1 MLTASKQEAVL
12 AVRLYNDPGR
22 ERALEGFIVHMHIA
36 WLYAFQAKWIKLG
49 SNHHVLLSKKP
60 LRYKYIN
67 DERMSQPLE
76 WFIREEYASS
86 DSAVR
91 ANIEFFIRLRNK
103 IEHRHTG
110 SDEALLTIV
119 SGECHSM
126 LLNYEEFITS
136 FGGSENSLGKNL
148 HFPVFIGG
156 FTDQGKEDLLKMTKS
171 LPSDLRT
178 FLATYDAGLGEAVS
192 RDPRYCMRLTIILE
206 SGNRKGDLS
215 LQFVNDRDLTDEQ
228 RAVAEEI
235 AANKGYVITKNRTVP
250 VSNADNLK
258 PKQVARAVESAIPF
272 VFNSNT
278 LASVWRKQGWR
289 PPRDSKSP
297 EITRADFCVYDKPH
311 RDYTYTP
318 AAVKWLTKKCQTADG
333 FAEATGLEAKPK
345 NSELLPSMITDDS
358 ADLGLPTEGA

>member
-1 MLTASKQEAVL
+1 M
-12 AVRLYNDPGR
+12 R
-22 ERALEGFIVHMHIA
+22 
-36 WLYAFQAKWIKLG
+36 LYAFQAKWMKLG
-49 SNHHVLLSKKP
+49 GNYHVILSEKP

-67 DERMSQPLE
+67 GERMSQPLE
-76 WFIREEYASS
+76 WFVREEFSS
-86 DSAVR
+86 PQSAVR

-156 FTDQGKEDLLKMTKS
+156 FTDQGKQDLLRMTKS
-171 LPSDLRT
+171 LPADLRT
-178 FLATYDAGLGEAVS
+178 FLTEYDAGLDDTVS

-215 LQFVNDRDLTDEQ
+215 LQFVNDKDLTDEQ
-228 RAVAEEI
+228 RIVAEEI
-235 AANKGYVITKNRTVP
+235 AANKGYVITKHRTVP
-250 VSNADNLK
+250 VSNANNLK
-258 PKQVARAVESAIPF
+258 PRQVARAVEAEIPF

-289 PPRDSKSP
+289 PVRGSASP
-297 EITRADFCVYDKPH
+297 EITRSEFCVYDMPH
-311 RDYTYTP
+311 NDYTYTP
-318 AAVKWLTKKCQTADG
+318 AAVKWLIKRCGTADG
-333 FAEATGLEAKPK
+333 FAEVTGLEAKLK
-345 NSELLPSMITDDS
+345 KTDTLPSNGEEANLAGTDS
-358 ADLGLPTEGA
+358 PASES